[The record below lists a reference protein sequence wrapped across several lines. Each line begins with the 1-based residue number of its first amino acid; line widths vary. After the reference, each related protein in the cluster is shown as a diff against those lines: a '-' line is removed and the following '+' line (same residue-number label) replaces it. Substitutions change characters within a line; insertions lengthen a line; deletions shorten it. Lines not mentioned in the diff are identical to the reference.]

1 MYRLKSPV
9 QLQTSSSPTE
19 NNMEGPPKSTP
30 KQESKEAPR
39 VLTKEQVLEA
49 IGQHVEGYVI
59 ERELSDAEG
68 VHLLE
73 ARVAGEKPGEVT
85 EYRYQRKGE
94 FGRNQSAQTT
104 IQVAYYENDI
114 PVGGKTVANYNEA
127 IGTWEKVE

>member
-1 MYRLKSPV
+1 
-9 QLQTSSSPTE
+9 
-19 NNMEGPPKSTP
+19 MEGPPKSTP

-59 ERELSDAEG
+59 ERELSDPEG
-68 VHLLE
+68 VYLLE

-94 FGRNQSAQTT
+94 FGRNQSLQTA
-104 IQVAYYENDI
+104 IHVAYYENDI
-114 PVGGKTVANYNEA
+114 PVGGTTIANYDEKT
-127 IGTWEKVE
+127 GTWEPVK